1 MLFRSPGRVTLKGGY
16 ERVLN
21 PADTAVLY
29 INLSNIHKMYSAS
42 IPSGEHPLSLTTLE
56 INLNSHPSFIGQV
69 TNTRFKWMEV
79 KEVPAGGTIKDPV
92 TGEEKPN
99 MIMTRVMDKKSKQTS
114 AVLLNYDIL
123 SKMMG
128 IDFERIDHPDEPI
141 TPTVEATPKKE
152 SEQGDLPF

>member
-1 MLFRSPGRVTLKGGY
+1 
-16 ERVLN
+16 
-21 PADTAVLY
+21 
-29 INLSNIHKMYSAS
+29 MYAAS

-56 INLNSHPSFIGQV
+56 INLNSHPSYIGQV
-69 TNTRFKWMEV
+69 SNTRFKWMEV
-79 KEVPAGGTIKDPV
+79 KEVPVGGTMKDPV

-99 MIMTRVMDKKSKQTS
+99 MIMTRIMDKRIKGTS

-141 TPTVEATPKKE
+141 TPTVEPINKKE
-152 SEQGDLPF
+152 DTEPILPF

>member
-1 MLFRSPGRVTLKGGY
+1 
-16 ERVLN
+16 
-21 PADTAVLY
+21 
-29 INLSNIHKMYSAS
+29 
-42 IPSGEHPLSLTTLE
+42 
-56 INLNSHPSFIGQV
+56 
-69 TNTRFKWMEV
+69 MEV
-79 KEVPAGGTIKDPV
+79 KEVPVGGTIKDPV
-92 TGEEKPN
+92 TGEERPN
-99 MIMTRVMDKKSKQTS
+99 MIMSRVMDKKSKQTS